1 MQIKSNLILFVKKE
15 PLVQTPCQIKA
26 LISLV
31 LVV

>member
-1 MQIKSNLILFVKKE
+1 MQIKSNLISFVKFPP
-15 PLVQTPCQIKA
+15 PLQTPCQIKA